1 MKPPRNGGRET
12 TKNLCQREKEGTMPR
27 KGSKPPYK
35 PKVEYKYTI
44 KDIAELAGMTRN
56 ALGVAK
62 VHGKIEPGDFKSVVS
77 FLTRRIIDKHL
88 RGDLFAPTAGT
99 GKRIKKAKSGLQ
111 VLGRKTK
118 KAAGRK

>member
-1 MKPPRNGGRET
+1 
-12 TKNLCQREKEGTMPR
+12 MPR
-27 KGSKPPYK
+27 RGSKQPYK

-77 FLTRRIIDKHL
+77 FLTRRIIDNRL
-88 RGDLFAPTAGT
+88 TGDLFTPAVRAAKRMKGSKSTAPVSVKKP
-99 GKRIKKAKSGLQ
+99 KR
-111 VLGRKTK
+111 
-118 KAAGRK
+118 